1 MLKKCTFY
9 LGAILLL
16 TSAGFAA
23 IGQTPCHTLVA
34 SGHTATVGHRQMAYS
49 SYYCSAVGLQ
59 QQTCIVGC
67 QYQVIRRFCWWPCEP
82 PWKSPCRPRGEPPCK
97 PPCEPPSGQPYI
109 VKGGDASATAVSY
122 GGIADPIA
130 HAVGGD
136 ATVVIRCRPP
146 SNQPYIVKGGDA
158 SATAISY
165 GGNANA
171 TAEAIGGDAILVA
184 TCRPPSSQ
192 PYIVK
197 GGDATATAISYGGGE
212 ATAHAVGGDAIVI
225 TK

>member
-9 LGAILLL
+9 L

-23 IGQTPCHTLVA
+23 IGQRPYHTVVA
-34 SGHTATVGHRQMAYS
+34 SGHTATVGHCQMAYS
-49 SYYCSAVGLQ
+49 SYYYSAVGLQ
-59 QQTCIVGC
+59 RQTCIVGR
-67 QYQVIRRFCWWPCEP
+67 QYQVIRRFCWRSSEP
-82 PWKSPCRPRGEPPCK
+82 SWKPPCRPRGEPPCK
-97 PPCEPPSGQPYI
+97 PPSEPPSSQPYI
-109 VKGGDASATAVSY
+109 VKGGDATATAISY
-122 GGIADPIA
+122 GGSVDPTA

-158 SATAISY
+158 SATAVSY
-165 GGNANA
+165 AGNADT
-171 TAEAIGGDAILVA
+171 TAEAVGGDATVVIHG
-184 TCRPPSSQ
+184 RPSSQ

-197 GGDATATAISYGGGE
+197 GGDASATAISYGGGE

-225 TK
+225 NK